1 MYVEGIKGIF
11 LWSQTI
17 TKCYKTRVSRPF
29 RRVVLQDHATNYN
42 DHISTTTVPTTTKPG
57 RLVSY
62 LEGLL
67 PIKLPV
73 PFGHCQ
79 NAHDHETWQG
89 GDLP

>member
-1 MYVEGIKGIF
+1 M
-11 LWSQTI
+11 SN
-17 TKCYKTRVSRPF
+17 VSRVFSYGHKPLQNVTKQVSRTF

-42 DHISTTTVPTTTKPG
+42 DHISTTTVPMTTKPG

-67 PIKLPV
+67 PINLPV

-79 NAHDHETWQG
+79 NAHDHET
-89 GDLP
+89 